1 MSSDT
6 WAALINKYYVFDS
19 DLSFTGKELLAS
31 INAQKQRHLQ
41 SQMDHKTNMPIDH
54 VGIFREKHRF
64 KGKSSYSW
72 FFYATTKGS
81 SPLKTEKKWFECIVH
96 AEELL
101 NKVITRK
108 ESTETKNTT
117 KNLLETYRPSSPS
130 KKRKLSSPVRLRTS
144 EKQQPFEDSPS
155 SCTKASISSSVHHC
169 PCTTTIPSMPYW
181 DSPEARKLFR
191 AHDNE
196 DTQQSLRIQIEE
208 LMKANETESSY
219 VEVIQDGE
227 KMEEDTLTAYEKH
240 LIHQKSQL
248 LCISLHL
255 ALENMNKW
263 TWNQC
268 CREAIEMA
276 KKMGVTATK
285 NPKTIEKWYRNFREK
300 RKFCVPL
307 KAKHN
312 LPPFLELNPDVFR
325 AMKEYATSNLATLS
339 VEMMSEYIHHVVLPQ
354 MIENEVKESN
364 RELDQE
370 NAREK
375 ILKQYGLTKICLSTV
390 YKWIKKLGFNYEPR
404 KKGYYVDGHE
414 KEETVSYRWRY
425 IERYLQY
432 EQRMFRWIQIT
443 EEEAKHLEDKGTI
456 KKGRWIPIQ
465 SARNRTGDG
474 GVSCRYL

>member
-19 DLSFTGKELLAS
+19 DLAFTGKELLAS

-41 SQMDHKTNMPIDH
+41 SQMDLKTNMPIDH

-64 KGKSSYSW
+64 KGKSYYSC
-72 FFYATTKGS
+72 FLYATTKRS
-81 SPLKTEKKWFECIVH
+81 SPLKTEKKWFECIVD

-108 ESTETKNTT
+108 ESTETKNTI

-130 KKRKLSSPVRLRTS
+130 KKRKLSSPLRLRTS
-144 EKQQPFEDSPS
+144 VKQQPFEDSPS

-169 PCTTTIPSMPYW
+169 PCITTIPSMSYW
-181 DSPEARKLFR
+181 DLPEARKLFQ
-191 AHDNE
+191 AHDDE
-196 DTQQSLRIQIEE
+196 DTQQSIRIQVEE

-268 CREAIEMA
+268 CREAVEMA
-276 KKMGVTATK
+276 KKMG
-285 NPKTIEKWYRNFREK
+285 
-300 RKFCVPL
+300 
-307 KAKHN
+307 
-312 LPPFLELNPDVFR
+312 
-325 AMKEYATSNLATLS
+325 
-339 VEMMSEYIHHVVLPQ
+339 
-354 MIENEVKESN
+354 
-364 RELDQE
+364 
-370 NAREK
+370 
-375 ILKQYGLTKICLSTV
+375 
-390 YKWIKKLGFNYEPR
+390 
-404 KKGYYVDGHE
+404 
-414 KEETVSYRWRY
+414 
-425 IERYLQY
+425 
-432 EQRMFRWIQIT
+432 
-443 EEEAKHLEDKGTI
+443 
-456 KKGRWIPIQ
+456 
-465 SARNRTGDG
+465 
-474 GVSCRYL
+474 